1 MVAQILFSMV
11 LLTAIALFVRNVR
24 RIVNAISMG
33 RPQSIND
40 QPALRWRKMLL
51 VAIGQGKMVKR
62 PISGFL
68 HIIVYVG
75 FLLVNI
81 EMIEIMIDGIF
92 GTHRIFG
99 ILGTPYNWLIS
110 GFEMLAIFVIVACII
125 FLVRRN
131 ILKVK
136 RFQAVELTTWPRIDA
151 NIILLTEIILMSALL
166 IMNAADT
173 IILLRN
179 CGIGVDCYS
188 FLVSSLLLPI
198 FNNLDTNTLI
208 IIERAGWWIHILGVL
223 AFLNYIPY
231 SKHFHIALAFP
242 NVWFSKLQPNAA
254 MPNMPEVTREVEIM
268 MGSRPESDAIENQGV
283 FGAKDIVD
291 LSWKNIMDSFACTE
305 CGRCSAVCPANQTG
319 KKLSP
324 RKIMMD
330 TRDRAE
336 ELSLYKRLHGADSHD
351 GKSLLGNY
359 ITAEEVWACTTCNAC
374 VEECPVTINQVS
386 IILALRR
393 YMVMEQSAAP
403 STINAMLTNIENN
416 GAPWKYAAADRANWT
431 KELYMNEVK

>member
-1 MVAQILFSMV
+1 MIAQILFTVV
-11 LLTAIALFVRNVR
+11 LIAAISLFVRNVR
-24 RIVNAISMG
+24 RIVRAIQMG
-33 RPQSIND
+33 RPQTIND
-40 QPALRWRKMLL
+40 NKPARWRKMLL

-62 PISGFL
+62 PISGIL
-68 HIIVYVG
+68 HIIVYIG

-81 EMIEIMIDGIF
+81 EMIEILIDGVF

-99 ILGTPYNWLIS
+99 LIGTPYNWVIS
-110 GFEMLAIFVIVACII
+110 GFELLAMAVIVACIV
-125 FLVRRN
+125 FLYRRN
-131 ILKVK
+131 VLKVK
-136 RFQAVELTTWPRIDA
+136 RFQAVELSNWPRIDA

-166 IMNAADT
+166 IMNASDT
-173 IILLRN
+173 IILTRET
-179 CGIGVDCYS
+179 GVEAHY
-188 FLVSSLLLPI
+188 FVVSSLLIPI
-198 FNNLDTNTLI
+198 FNGLETNILV

-254 MPNMPEVTREVEIM
+254 MTNMLEVTREVEIM
-268 MGSRPESDAIENQGV
+268 MGSRPESDAQENAGV
-283 FGAKDIVD
+283 FGAKDITD
-291 LSWKNIMDSFACTE
+291 LSWKNVMDAFSCTE
-305 CGRCSAVCPANQTG
+305 CGRCSAVCPANITG

-336 ELSLYKRLHGADSHD
+336 ELSLYKRLHGADAHD

-359 ITAEEVWACTTCNAC
+359 ITPEEIWACTTCNAC

-386 IILALRR
+386 IILQLRR

-403 STINAMLTNIENN
+403 GTINAMLTNIENN
-416 GAPWKYAAADRANWT
+416 GAPWKYAATDRANWT
-431 KELYMNEVK
+431 KDLYMNEVK